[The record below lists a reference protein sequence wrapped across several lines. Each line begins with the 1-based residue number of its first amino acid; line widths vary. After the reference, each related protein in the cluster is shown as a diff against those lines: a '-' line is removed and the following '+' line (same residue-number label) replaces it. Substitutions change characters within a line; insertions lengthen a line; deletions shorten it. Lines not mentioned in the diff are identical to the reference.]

1 MTFFTM
7 IKDILAF
14 LILQYKWEE
23 QTIWKQLL
31 FSVYAIDF
39 SCDPFEKA
47 RGRREDFFLIRLQKE
62 LIVIILKTQ

>member
-39 SCDPFEKA
+39 SGDPFEKA
-47 RGRREDFFLIRLQKE
+47 RGRRGEDFFLIRLQKE
-62 LIVIILKTQ
+62 LIVII